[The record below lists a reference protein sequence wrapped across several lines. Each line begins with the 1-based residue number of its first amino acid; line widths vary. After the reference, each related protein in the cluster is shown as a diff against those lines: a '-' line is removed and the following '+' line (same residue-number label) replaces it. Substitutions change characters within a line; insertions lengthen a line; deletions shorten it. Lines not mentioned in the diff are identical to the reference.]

1 MNSQSPTQI
10 MIPAS
15 QSLKEA
21 MVRLNEIS
29 EKVLFVIDEHQ
40 RLLGSLTDGD
50 IRRAIIQGVD
60 FSSPVEKI
68 MWTKP
73 QFLIRN
79 SPQIPLKARAIM
91 LTHDIEIVPVV
102 DENKKISEFLYWD
115 DVMEGNTASVVVPDT
130 KSTPVVIMAG
140 GKGTRLDPLTKILP
154 KPLIPIGDKP
164 MIEIIMNNF
173 KKFGFHDFRIV
184 LNHKKGLIKAYFLE
198 NENETPPQFV
208 EEPKFLGTAGGLLL
222 LKETLKE
229 TFFVTNCDIL
239 INADLAKI
247 LEWHRQEKAMMTL
260 VASHHEM
267 TIPYGLIE
275 CDASGFKKIVE
286 KPTMDM
292 IVNTGAYILEPSVF
306 DLMKP
311 DEHLDMNHL
320 IARVAEKGKVSVF
333 PIYQSW
339 FDMGQFK
346 EYQDTLRKLE
356 GLSS

>member
-140 GKGTRLDPLTKILP
+140 GKGDRK
-154 KPLIPIGDKP
+154 
-164 MIEIIMNNF
+164 
-173 KKFGFHDFRIV
+173 
-184 LNHKKGLIKAYFLE
+184 
-198 NENETPPQFV
+198 
-208 EEPKFLGTAGGLLL
+208 
-222 LKETLKE
+222 
-229 TFFVTNCDIL
+229 
-239 INADLAKI
+239 
-247 LEWHRQEKAMMTL
+247 
-260 VASHHEM
+260 
-267 TIPYGLIE
+267 
-275 CDASGFKKIVE
+275 
-286 KPTMDM
+286 
-292 IVNTGAYILEPSVF
+292 SV
-306 DLMKP
+306 
-311 DEHLDMNHL
+311 
-320 IARVAEKGKVSVF
+320 V
-333 PIYQSW
+333 
-339 FDMGQFK
+339 
-346 EYQDTLRKLE
+346 
-356 GLSS
+356 